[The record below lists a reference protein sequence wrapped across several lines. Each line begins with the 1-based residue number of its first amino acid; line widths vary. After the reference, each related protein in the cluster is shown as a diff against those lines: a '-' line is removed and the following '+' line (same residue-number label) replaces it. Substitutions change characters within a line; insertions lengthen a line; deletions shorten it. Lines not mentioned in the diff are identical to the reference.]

1 MNAFLI
7 PFLFVVVILA
17 ALASYAHLRKPD
29 AHPMAAAQAR
39 SQLRSLAPRIPFA
52 LLAAECIGRLLPRDY
67 VAALLGD
74 QAGFAGTLFAS
85 VAGGLLP
92 GGPMVAFPLAIALFR
107 AGATQAPLV
116 ALLTAWSLLA
126 VNRTMLFE
134 LPLLGA
140 RFTVNRLLVSAP
152 LPIVAG
158 LLAAGIVTVFP
169 AG

>member
-7 PFLFVVVILA
+7 PLLFVVVILA
-17 ALASYAHLRKPD
+17 TLASYAHLRNPG
-29 AHPMAAAQAR
+29 AHAVAAAQAR
-39 SQLRSLAPRIPFA
+39 SQLRALASRIPFA

-74 QAGFAGTLFAS
+74 EAGLMGTLFAS
-85 VAGGLLP
+85 VAGGFLP

-126 VNRTMLFE
+126 VNRTLLFE
-134 LPLLGA
+134 LPLLGT
-140 RFTVNRLLVSAP
+140 RFTILRLIVSAP
-152 LPIVAG
+152 LPILAG
-158 LLAAGIVTVFP
+158 LLAAWIVTAF
-169 AG
+169 